1 MPPLVAIFL
10 WPLVMLILFKRFSP
24 QAALCWSIIAGYLFL
39 PTSVGLNLPM
49 LPSVNKDSMPS
60 IAAVLIMLVI
70 GARAR
75 AVRSGYSE
83 ESETFALPG
92 WLPRSPIG
100 MLLVFALIAGAF
112 LTVLSN
118 GDRLTYGVR
127 SIPGLRVYD
136 GFAAV
141 MTVGVS
147 LLPLLLARKFLA
159 SAESHKTLLY
169 VLCIAGLIYS
179 LPTLYEVRMSP
190 RLNVNIYGFFPHSW
204 AQHIRGDGFRPL
216 VFLQH
221 GLWLGIFLSG
231 AFLAALGYF
240 RLAGS
245 NRKGLYLSIALWLF
259 ITLVLAKSLGA
270 LLIATVTA
278 PLMLFLTTRPQ
289 LIVASV
295 VAATVL
301 LYPMLRGGGFIP
313 VDRFVSFA
321 GMIHSGRAQSLQYR
335 LNNEDILLE
344 KANQRPFF
352 GWGGWGRSRV
362 YDESG
367 RDIST
372 TDGRWII
379 AIGSEGWLGYLA
391 RFGLLT
397 LPIILLTLRKRK
409 YEVTLA
415 TSALSLLLAGNLV
428 DLIPNA
434 TSTPLTWLMA
444 GALLGRLELKTS
456 SLSEIEKTF
465 TDYHDRI
472 PRYRDICPVQNPQ
485 MDSEALPARDT
496 VRHIRYSRFK
506 R

>member
-1 MPPLVAIFL
+1 
-10 WPLVMLILFKRFSP
+10 
-24 QAALCWSIIAGYLFL
+24 
-39 PTSVGLNLPM
+39 
-49 LPSVNKDSMPS
+49 
-60 IAAVLIMLVI
+60 
-70 GARAR
+70 
-75 AVRSGYSE
+75 
-83 ESETFALPG
+83 
-92 WLPRSPIG
+92 
-100 MLLVFALIAGAF
+100 
-112 LTVLSN
+112 
-118 GDRLTYGVR
+118 
-127 SIPGLRVYD
+127 
-136 GFAAV
+136 
-141 MTVGVS
+141 
-147 LLPLLLARKFLA
+147 
-159 SAESHKTLLY
+159 
-169 VLCIAGLIYS
+169 
-179 LPTLYEVRMSP
+179 
-190 RLNVNIYGFFPHSW
+190 
-204 AQHIRGDGFRPL
+204 
-216 VFLQH
+216 
-221 GLWLGIFLSG
+221 
-231 AFLAALGYF
+231 
-240 RLAGS
+240 
-245 NRKGLYLSIALWLF
+245 
-259 ITLVLAKSLGA
+259 
-270 LLIATVTA
+270 
-278 PLMLFLTTRPQ
+278 
-289 LIVASV
+289 
-295 VAATVL
+295 
-301 LYPMLRGGGFIP
+301 
-313 VDRFVSFA
+313 
-321 GMIHSGRAQSLQYR
+321 
-335 LNNEDILLE
+335 
-344 KANQRPFF
+344 
-352 GWGGWGRSRV
+352 V